1 MRDYRPTQCF
11 AMEER
16 RNAVG
21 RMLHH
26 ILLHI
31 PQAGSQCFGF
41 FADIQQGNF
50 ADAAGKIFGSQVGV
64 LTDQHGAAQLADFFF
79 QRSSFSNAAA
89 RWRAAVEIRRLEM
102 FMGKPLSS

>member
-41 FADIQQGNF
+41 FTDIQQGNF
-50 ADAAGKIFGSQVGV
+50 AGRKSLFMPVN
-64 LTDQHGAAQLADFFF
+64 
-79 QRSSFSNAAA
+79 RS
-89 RWRAAVEIRRLEM
+89 VIRLCL
-102 FMGKPLSS
+102 FNS